1 MRTFEKWYSLGND
14 ILIDKFPSF
23 DEMASI
29 GIGTVSADARR
40 LRRLKDLDFGLG
52 GWTPLSSKVRSSV
65 SSAFKSRYRIKLLFV
80 SAINNLP
87 ENKIQNKIFSK
98 IKVDLKLSHFRQS
111 NWIKWSTNGKRTRY
125 VLILQKVVYE
135 FYNHT

>member
-1 MRTFEKWYSLGND
+1 VRTFEKWYSLGND